1 MNIKKAYE
9 ELINEV
15 DCDKIKRKLS
25 ILLEKYGPNNLHAL
39 ASTLYFLSYCE
50 KSEENIIIFDK
61 IKDILF
67 KNKILPLP
75 FMKGIKMGYDKYSSK
90 LGEDSENFQ
99 KILSSINRFYNR
111 DEHRNEI
118 TIISKNN
125 RMRSISIPTEVIE
138 EYEDSNIF

>member
-1 MNIKKAYE
+1 MNVKKAYE
-9 ELINEV
+9 DLINEV
-15 DCDKIKRKLS
+15 NNNILKTMLTSLLKRDLIS
-25 ILLEKYGPNNLHAL
+25 LRYL
-39 ASTLYFLSYCE
+39 AACLRCLSYHLNYTD
-50 KSEENIIIFDK
+50 ENIKTFDK

-75 FMKGIKMGYDKYSSK
+75 FMKGIRMGYNKYSRK
-90 LGEDSENFQ
+90 FGEDSVYFHM
-99 KILSSINRFYNR
+99 ILSSINRFYNR
-111 DEHRNEI
+111 DEHHNEI